1 MSAGTRM
8 TNRRVQTLSLAN
20 MCFLRRRFGRGGAD
34 AVVHRFLIGCTL
46 WGLER
51 SEAGDFARS
60 RLVDA

>member
-1 MSAGTRM
+1 
-8 TNRRVQTLSLAN
+8 

-51 SEAGDFARS
+51 SEAGDFAAS
-60 RLVDA
+60 RLVEA